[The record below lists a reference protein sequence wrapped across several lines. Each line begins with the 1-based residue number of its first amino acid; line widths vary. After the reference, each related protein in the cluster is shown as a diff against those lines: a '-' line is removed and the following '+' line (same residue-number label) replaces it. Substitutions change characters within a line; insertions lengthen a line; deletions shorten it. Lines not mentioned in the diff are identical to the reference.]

1 MTGTPMCYLLGRLTT
16 YMQRSTNKDWADIV
30 AQDSDQP
37 YDLLDDRFGCS
48 S

>member
-1 MTGTPMCYLLGRLTT
+1 MTGTPMCYLLGLLH
-16 YMQRSTNKDWADIV
+16 MQRSTSEDWADIV